1 MIVEKNKI
9 NGSFI
14 ISDIKNGYLFKKV
27 YYYYTKEQAVKMFKK
42 ELKTIN

>member
-14 ISDIKNGYLFKKV
+14 ISDIKNGYWFTRV
-27 YYYYTKEQAVKMFKK
+27 YYFYTKKEAVKMFKQ